1 MTRASTLPAPVR
13 ILFGVLKLACIL
25 LGLPLTVICL
35 MALTGA
41 LTASGWARLAVG
53 VLGGTLVPLFL
64 VDRLL
69 PEDTQRGQ
77 GLASDLLAIFFVG
90 VPLLYAGA
98 AQGIAQRQLGLEGD
112 RLAAASWPR
121 VAGLAYWL
129 GGLEASTPP
138 EAGAG
143 SGSGSPARPD
153 AGKAGGLVAAR
164 RDGGS
169 RRDAGVRPDARRPDS
184 APSKLT
190 PAEIFRRFAG
200 SVVFIKCDRGG
211 GTGFLIDEKG
221 TIATN
226 SHVIHGAS
234 EVEVKL
240 KDGTTV
246 REVELL
252 VEDEA
257 ADLALLAIKGKLPPA
272 LRLGDSEKVVVGEP
286 AVAIGNP
293 LGLEHTLTDGLI
305 SARRVY
311 RGKRWL
317 QISVPLSPGNSGGPL
332 FNQAGEVIGVNTARI
347 GSFIAQNLN
356 LAVPV
361 SELKKLIKDSYP
373 GRRSIGSASPGSW

>member
-1 MTRASTLPAPVR
+1 MTRASGLPAPLR
-13 ILFGVLKLACIL
+13 ILFGLLKVGCIV
-25 LGLPLTVICL
+25 LGLPLTVLCL
-35 MALTGA
+35 MAVCGSF
-41 LTASGWARLAVG
+41 TANGWARLACG
-53 VLGGTLVPLFL
+53 VLGATLIPLLL

-77 GLASDLLAIFFVG
+77 GLASDLLAIFFVA

-98 AQGIAQRQLGLEGD
+98 AHGLSARQLGLEGD
-112 RLAAASWPR
+112 RLASAGWPR

-129 GGLEASTPP
+129 GGLDAATAP
-138 EAGAG
+138 EPGAG
-143 SGSGSPARPD
+143 SGLAPHAHPD
-153 AGKAGGLVAAR
+153 AGKAAGLGTVR
-164 RDGGS
+164 RDAGP
-169 RRDAGVRPDARRPDS
+169 RRDAGVRRDARRPDS

-240 KDGTTV
+240 KDGTAV
-246 REVELL
+246 KEVDLL
-252 VEDEA
+252 VEDEG

-332 FNQAGEVIGVNTARI
+332 FNMQGEVIGVNTARI

-361 SELKKLIKDSYP
+361 SELKKLVKDSYP